1 MGQSTIAAI
10 GLVDCMF
17 SLREHQLQALAA
29 ALGKTHGGT
38 LTAVIPPGG
47 GKTILALSVLDALYK
62 ARRIDAAVVFTPRL
76 GLCSQFELDWK
87 AVRNHFQPGAMG
99 VIVHR
104 ENVAL
109 ASLRGFGYV
118 SSYQSLCADPE
129 AHQRF
134 ARRYHG
140 RLAIV
145 CDEAHYLGE
154 KLYGSGD
161 TTQAAKFLA
170 QLVEHAAFKLVMTG
184 TPYRSDDNPI
194 IFADYSEQG
203 HILAD
208 VELTY
213 GDGVAQGFLRPL
225 DATLFDGKLYQT
237 RRRQAD
243 GRARYVTE
251 EIELRYTAQQLT
263 KVATDP
269 QFWELAARH
278 AFEKVKELQELWP
291 RYCGIAGC
299 ANQEHARQVL
309 EYLQSLGARCLLA
322 VSDDSNAHAN
332 LRLFKNGGWDM
343 LVTVG
348 MAHVGYDYKP
358 IAVAAVLNGIREFNW
373 LDQFTMRAGRM
384 LPNRPKEEQTAWI
397 FGINDRAMRQYVTAK
412 RVEAT
417 RAIKVVEE
425 LEGPKTDGAGFG
437 VGDGPRLHYNG
448 VSLEGIAGLGFGHNG
463 YSVMLEDAATAAP
476 LVDADEFEQVTEK
489 EKREQLRRRRQGL
502 VSQYVGKFHGQVNG
516 DTIRQVNALL
526 LQRFGKPVNQCTP
539 EELIRQIEWLEEK
552 LGIPLD
558 IEKPANSDENSK
570 KTDEEWVQ
578 PGLF

>member
-1 MGQSTIAAI
+1 
-10 GLVDCMF
+10 MF
-17 SLREHQLQALAA
+17 SLRDHQLQALSA
-29 ALGKTHGGT
+29 ALSKAPGGT

-47 GKTILALSVLDALYK
+47 GKTILALSVLNALAK
-62 ARRIDAAVVFTPRL
+62 ARRIDAAMVLTPRL

-87 AVRNHFQPGAMG
+87 AVRTHFQPGAMG

-104 ENVAL
+104 ENAAL
-109 ASLRGFGYV
+109 SSLRGFGYV
-118 SSYQSLCADPE
+118 TSYQSLCADPAVHE
-129 AHQRF
+129 RF
-134 ARRYHG
+134 ARRYQG

-154 KLYGSGD
+154 KLYGSGN
-161 TTQAAKFLA
+161 TTQAAKILA
-170 QLVEHAAFKLVMTG
+170 QLAEHAAFKLVMTG
-184 TPYRSDDNPI
+184 TPYRADDNPI
-194 IFADYSEQG
+194 IFADYNDQG
-203 HILAD
+203 RIVAD

-213 GDGVAQGFLRPL
+213 GDGVAQGFLRPF
-225 DATLFDGKLYQT
+225 DANLFDGKLYQT
-237 RRRQAD
+237 RRRQEN
-243 GRARYVTE
+243 GRTRYANE
-251 EIELRYTAQQLT
+251 EIELRYTAHQLT

-299 ANQEHARQVL
+299 ANQDHARQVL

-397 FGINDRAMRQYVTAK
+397 FGINDRAMRQYIADK
-412 RVEAT
+412 RAEAR
-417 RAIKVVEE
+417 RAIRLIEE
-425 LEGPKTDGAGFG
+425 VDGANAGNSAFSG
-437 VGDGPRLHYNG
+437 GDGPRLYYQG
-448 VSLEGIAGLGFGHNG
+448 ISMESIAGIGFGHNG
-463 YSVMLEDAATAAP
+463 YSSTLDEADTPAP
-476 LVDADEFEQVTEK
+476 LVDEREPELITDK

-502 VSQYVGKFHGQVNG
+502 VSQYAGKLHGQVNG
-516 DTIRQVNALL
+516 DTIRQVNATL
-526 LQRFGKPVNQCTP
+526 LQRFGKSVNQCSP
-539 EELIRQIEWLEEK
+539 EELARQIEWLEEK
-552 LGIPLD
+552 LGIPAAS
-558 IEKPANSDENSK
+558 EQAVNNEESHYEP
-570 KTDEEWVQ
+570 DEEWVQ
-578 PGLF
+578 AGLF